1 MAIRSQPIVLTIFGN
16 FACWTRPE
24 CKVERLS
31 YPVPTPGGM
40 RGFLNAIYCKPEEF
54 YWQVDKIEIL
64 NPIEYIGL
72 KTNEVKRKMPRIP
85 KKITKEMLQDF
96 LIDIEAD
103 RTQRQT
109 IALKNVKYR
118 VTAHLV
124 LQPTATVNISRVYEQ
139 AIRRIGRG
147 QAFFQPSLGLREFEG
162 YFELGSDGKQP
173 ISDSSDIGLM
183 LYDTFEPYRIQ
194 GDPSVSLFRAEMVDG
209 VVSIPPYESPQ
220 VLKSENACSGES
232 EVDYNAQ

>member
-1 MAIRSQPIVLTIFGN
+1 MAIRSQPIELTIFGN

-31 YPVPTPGGM
+31 YPIPTPGGM
-40 RGFLNAIYCKPEEF
+40 RGFLNAIYCKPTEF
-54 YWQVDKIEIL
+54 YWQVDKIEVL

-85 KKITKEMLQDF
+85 KNITGEMLQEF

-109 IALKNVKYR
+109 IALKNVRYR

-124 LQPTATVNISRVYEQ
+124 LQPSTNATITSVYEQ
-139 AIRRIGRG
+139 AIRRIGDG
-147 QAFFQPSLGLREFEG
+147 QSFFQPSLGLREFEG
-162 YFELGSDGKQP
+162 YFELGSDGCHP
-173 ISDSSDIGLM
+173 IAETSDIGLM
-183 LYDTFEPYRIQ
+183 LYDTF
-194 GDPSVSLFRAEMVDG
+194 DPRCIHGAPCVSLFRAKIVNG
-209 VVSIPPYESPQ
+209 VVNVPPYESPH
-220 VLKSENACSGES
+220 VLKNGNTCCEGR
-232 EVDYNAQ
+232 EVECDAQ